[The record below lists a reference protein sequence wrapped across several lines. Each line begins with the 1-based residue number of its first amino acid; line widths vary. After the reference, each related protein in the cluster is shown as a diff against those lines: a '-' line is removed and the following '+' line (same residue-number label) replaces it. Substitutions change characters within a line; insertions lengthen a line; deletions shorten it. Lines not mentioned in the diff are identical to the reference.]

1 MPDLGGSSGKS
12 KTQNTVS
19 TSAPYGPAQPGVNKG
34 LEDAFN
40 LYKAGG
46 LKYEPF
52 PTSSV
57 APQSQ
62 ETLDSQRMISD
73 RARAGSPTLG
83 AAEAYD
89 TKLLNGDFTA
99 LNPIL
104 ATARDNINS
113 NKSLSGRY
121 GSDVHDRAITEGLGT
136 IMANAQSQ
144 AVGRAPALAQAGYI
158 DPQMLA
164 GVGSQREAFAQDE
177 LNDLIRKFQFQQE
190 EPANEIQ
197 RLFDL
202 NSGNWGGT
210 VYGQQPGQRTQS
222 SNPWASAIGT
232 AGLMAASYLGSQ

>member
-1 MPDLGGSSGKS
+1 MSSGGSGGKTKS
-12 KTQNTVS
+12 ENTVQ
-19 TSAPYGPAQPGVNKG
+19 TSAPYGPAQPGINKG

-40 LYKAGG
+40 LYKSGG
-46 LKYEPF
+46 LKYDAF
-52 PTSSV
+52 PASTV

-62 ETLDSQRMISD
+62 ETLASQQMIAD

-89 TKLLNGDFTA
+89 TKILGGDFSA
-99 LNPIL
+99 LDPIL
-104 ATARDNINS
+104 NTARDTINS
-113 NKSLSGRY
+113 NKSMTGRY

-144 AVGRAPALAQAGYI
+144 AVQRAPQLAQAGYI

-164 GVGSQREAFAQDE
+164 GVGAQREAFAQDE

-222 SNPWASAIGT
+222 TNPWAQGIGT
-232 AGLMAASYLGSQ
+232 AGLLAAAYLGSQ

>member
-1 MPDLGGSSGKS
+1 MSTGGGKIKQE
-12 KTQNTVS
+12 KTVQ
-19 TSAPYGPAQPGVNKG
+19 TSAPYGPAQPGISQG
-34 LEDAFN
+34 LEDAFS
-40 LYKAGG
+40 LYKSGG
-46 LKYEPF
+46 LKYEPL
-52 PTSSV
+52 PTSTV

-62 ETLDSQRMISD
+62 ETLDSQQMISD
-73 RARAGSPTLG
+73 RARAGSPTIG

-89 TKLLNGDFTA
+89 TKLLNGDFSA

-104 ATARDNINS
+104 NTSRDAINA

-121 GSDVHDRAITEGLGT
+121 GSGVHDRAMMEGLGT

-144 AVGRAPALAQAGYI
+144 AVQRAPQIAQAGYM

-164 GVGSQREAFAQDE
+164 GVGSQREAFAQDQ
-177 LNDLIRKFQFQQE
+177 LNDLIRKFQFTQE

-210 VYGQQPGQRTQS
+210 VYGETPVQRTQS
-222 SNPWASAIGT
+222 WNPWATAIGT
-232 AGLMAASYLGSQ
+232 AGLLGSSYLGSQ

>member
-1 MPDLGGSSGKS
+1 MSSGGGKTKS
-12 KTQNTVS
+12 QNTVQ
-19 TSAPYGPAQPGVNKG
+19 TSAPYGPAQPGINQG

-40 LYKAGG
+40 LYKSGG
-46 LKYEPF
+46 LKYEAF
-52 PTSSV
+52 PTSTV

-62 ETLDSQRMISD
+62 ETLDSQSMIAN
-73 RARAGSPTLG
+73 RARSGSPTLG

-104 ATARDNINS
+104 NTARDSINS

-136 IMANAQSQ
+136 IMAQAQSQ
-144 AVGRAPALAQAGYI
+144 AVNRAPQLAQAGYI

-164 GVGSQREAFAQDE
+164 GVGAQREAFAQDE

-210 VYGQQPGQRTQS
+210 TYGQQPVQRSQGT
-222 SNPWASAIGT
+222 NPWMQGASIG
-232 AGLMAASYLGSQ
+232 AGLLASYLGS

>member
-1 MPDLGGSSGKS
+1 MCFDSGGGKS
-12 KTQNTVS
+12 KSQNTVQ
-19 TSAPYGPAQPGVNKG
+19 TSAPYGPAQPGINKG
-34 LEDAFN
+34 LEDAFK
-40 LYKAGG
+40 LYKSGG

-52 PTSSV
+52 PTSTV

-62 ETLDSQRMISD
+62 ETLDSQNMIAN
-73 RARAGSPTLG
+73 RARSGSPTLG

-89 TKLLNGDFTA
+89 TKLLNGDFSA

-104 ATARDNINS
+104 NTARDNINS

-121 GSDVHDRAITEGLGT
+121 GSGTHDRAITEGLGT
-136 IMANAQSQ
+136 IMAQAQSQ
-144 AVGRAPALAQAGYI
+144 AVNRAPVLAQAGYI

-164 GVGSQREAFAQDE
+164 GVGAQREGFAQDQ

-210 VYGQQPGQRTQS
+210 VYGKQPGPRTQS
-222 SNPWASAIGT
+222 TNPWASAIGT
-232 AGLMAASYLGSQ
+232 AGLLAASYLGS